1 MPILAGFHSLYMNF
15 TVIPIP
21 PIPPNYI
28 TYWFIVVYG
37 SAVLHNYHTHIRPTS
52 HPSFFSFPYMLVL
65 YIFVLFL
72 FMHFSIHVN
81 VPSL

>member
-37 SAVLHNYHTHIRPTS
+37 SAVLHNYHTHIPPTS
-52 HPSFFSFPYMLVL
+52 HPF
-65 YIFVLFL
+65 FL
-72 FMHFSIHVN
+72 FFPIYAGFIYLCIV
-81 VPSL
+81 SLHAF